1 MAVDII
7 KGTAKGYCRI
17 NGAGTLYPNSFNVS
31 SVTDTGT
38 GDRTINWDTDF
49 SNTNYSM
56 TLAWGDNTVQGYASF
71 ITFAT
76 GSVQLICAL
85 NVGGNGDA
93 NTSQVAFGDQ

>member
-1 MAVDII
+1 MPRDIQA
-7 KGTAKGYCRI
+7 GASKGYCRI
-17 NGAGTLYPNSFNVS
+17 NGAGTLYSNSFNVS

-49 SNTNYSM
+49 ANTNYAM
-56 TLAWGDNTVQGYASF
+56 TVAWGDNTVDGYASF

-85 NVGGNGDA
+85 DAGGNGDA
-93 NTSQVAFGDQ
+93 NTSQAAFGDQ